1 MKKTTKFFLLGIFV
15 SCILSGCDEK
25 KAEETFEEIEETL
38 EDVKDLSEKILE
50 VEQDISNVLN

>member
-1 MKKTTKFFLLGIFV
+1 MRKTTKLFLLGILV
-15 SCILSGCDEK
+15 GCILSGCDEK